1 MTARAWRCT
10 GLFVCA
16 IAARSVAAQ
25 DSLRFV
31 GGDAATSR
39 EVSQIIE
46 AAAAEGLPA
55 GLILS
60 KARFALAVRTPGPK
74 IVETAKAMAARLVV
88 AKRAIAP
95 HAQEGDLA
103 GAEAAL
109 SYDVPPDI
117 LRRISLASPK
127 EPIAVPL
134 GVLTQLVA
142 DRVPAKRA
150 GEIVT
155 ELLKRGATTTQ
166 LAKLGNDVDADV
178 KVAGYP
184 AIDALQMRYNGLIGL
199 IPRLAPSSAAGAAG
213 DAAFAGSST
222 GPPPRKP

>member
-1 MTARAWRCT
+1 MMRAWH
-10 GLFVCA
+10 CA
-16 IAARSVAAQ
+16 GAMALAMAVRPVGAQ

-31 GGDAATSR
+31 GGDATTSR

-74 IVETAKAMAARLVV
+74 IVETAKAMMGRLVV
-88 AKRAIAP
+88 ARKAIAP
-95 HAQEGDLA
+95 HLQEGDLA

-109 SYDVPPDI
+109 SYDVPAEI
-117 LRRISLASPK
+117 LQQISLASPK
-127 EPIAVPL
+127 QPIAVPL

-155 ELLKRGATTTQ
+155 QLLRAGATPNQ
-166 LAKLGNDVDADV
+166 IAKLGNDVEADV
-178 KVAGYP
+178 KVAGYR
-184 AIDALQMRYNGLIGL
+184 ATSAANTRFNEL
-199 IPRLAPSSAAGAAG
+199 IPRLAPAPTAAATTDAGFSTSSG
-213 DAAFAGSST
+213 
-222 GPPPRKP
+222 PRKP

>member
-1 MTARAWRCT
+1 VSARVWRAA
-10 GLFVCA
+10 GA
-16 IAARSVAAQ
+16 IAVSIALRSVGAQ

-31 GGDAATSR
+31 GSDAATSS
-39 EVSQIIE
+39 EVSRIIE

-60 KARFALAVRTPGPK
+60 KARFAVAVRTPGPK
-74 IVETAKAMAARLVV
+74 IVETAKAMAVRLVV

-95 HAQEGDLA
+95 HSLEGDLA

-109 SYDVPPDI
+109 SYDVPPEI
-117 LRRISLASPK
+117 LQRISSASPK
-127 EPIAVPL
+127 QPIAVPL

-155 ELLKRGATTTQ
+155 ELLRRGATLTQ
-166 LAKLGNDVDADV
+166 IAELGNSVDADV
-178 KVAGYP
+178 KIGGYR
-184 AIDALQMRYNGLIGL
+184 AIDAVNMRYNGLG
-199 IPRLAPSSAAGAAG
+199 PHLAPLP
-213 DAAFAGSST
+213 AGSATDAGLTASSPS
-222 GPPPRKP
+222 GPKKP

>member
-1 MTARAWRCT
+1 VITRSWRFA
-10 GLFVCA
+10 GL
-16 IAARSVAAQ
+16 IAVSVASRSVWAQ

-31 GGDAATSR
+31 GGDPTTSR

-46 AAAAEGLPA
+46 AAAVKGLPA

-60 KARFALAVRTPGPK
+60 KARFAVAVRTPGPK
-74 IVETAKAMAARLVV
+74 IVETARAMAARLVV
-88 AKRAIAP
+88 AQEAIAP
-95 HAQEGDLA
+95 HALESDLA

-109 SYDVPPDI
+109 SYDVPPEI
-117 LRRISLASPK
+117 LRRISLARPK

-155 ELLKRGATTTQ
+155 DLLRRGATTTQ
-166 LAKLGNDVDADV
+166 IAELGNNVDADV
-178 KVAGYP
+178 KIAGYR
-184 AIDALQMRYNGLIGL
+184 AIDAVNVRYNN
-199 IPRLAPSSAAGAAG
+199 LAPHLAPMPTSAATTDQGLSA
-213 DAAFAGSST
+213 SSPS
-222 GPPPRKP
+222 GPKKP

>member
-1 MTARAWRCT
+1 MTMLARRFA
-10 GLFVCA
+10 GVLACA
-16 IAARSVAAQ
+16 IAVRSAGAQ
-25 DSLRFV
+25 ESLRFV
-31 GGDAATSR
+31 GGDATTSR

-74 IVETAKAMAARLVV
+74 IVETAKAMVARLVV
-88 AKRAIAP
+88 ARQAIAP
-95 HAQEGDLA
+95 HKQEGDLA

-109 SYDVPPDI
+109 SYDVSPEI
-117 LRRISLASPK
+117 LKRISSASPK
-127 EPIAVPL
+127 QPIAVPL

-142 DRVPAKRA
+142 DKVPAERA

-155 ELLKRGATTTQ
+155 KLLRLGATTEQ
-166 LAKLGNDVDADV
+166 LAKLGNDVTADV

-184 AIDALQMRYNGLIGL
+184 ALDALKMRSNGLI
-199 IPRLAPSSAAGAAG
+199 PFLAPSPAAGAAT

-222 GPPPRKP
+222 GPKKP

>member
-1 MTARAWRCT
+1 MTMLARRCA
-10 GLFVCA
+10 GVLACA
-16 IAARSVAAQ
+16 IAVRSAGAQ

-31 GGDAATSR
+31 GGDATTSR

-74 IVETAKAMAARLVV
+74 IVETAKAMVARLVV
-88 AKRAIAP
+88 ARQAIAP

-109 SYDVPPDI
+109 SYNVSPEI
-117 LRRISLASPK
+117 LKRISLASPK
-127 EPIAVPL
+127 QPIAVPL

-142 DRVPAKRA
+142 DKVPAERA
-150 GEIVT
+150 GEMVT
-155 ELLKRGATTTQ
+155 KLLRLGATNVQ
-166 LAKLGNDVDADV
+166 LAKLGNDVTTDV

-184 AIDALQMRYNGLIGL
+184 AVDALTMRYKGLVPL
-199 IPRLAPSSAAGAAG
+199 LAPSPAAAAAAT
-213 DAAFAGSST
+213 DAAFGSQT
-222 GPPPRKP
+222 GPKKP

>member
-1 MTARAWRCT
+1 MTTRAWHYA
-10 GLFVCA
+10 GVIAVA
-16 IAARSVAAQ
+16 IVAGAAQAQ

-31 GGDAATSR
+31 GSDATTSR

-46 AAAAEGLPA
+46 AAAAQRLPA

-60 KARFALAVRTPGPK
+60 KARFAMAVRTPGPK
-74 IVETAKAMAARLVV
+74 IVETARAMAARLAV
-88 AKRAIAP
+88 AREAIAP
-95 HAQEGDLA
+95 HELESDLA

-109 SYDVPPDI
+109 SYNVPPKI
-117 LRRISLASPK
+117 LQRISLASPK
-127 EPIAVPL
+127 NPIAVPL

-142 DRVPAKRA
+142 DRVPADRA

-166 LAKLGNDVDADV
+166 LAKLGNDVEADV
-178 KVAGYP
+178 KLGYRP
-184 AIDALQMRYNGLIGL
+184 IDAANTRFKM
-199 IPRLAPSSAAGAAG
+199 IPHLAPSSAAGTAT

-222 GPPPRKP
+222 GPPRKP

>member
-1 MTARAWRCT
+1 MRAWRYA

-16 IAARSVAAQ
+16 IAARSVGAQ

-31 GGDAATSR
+31 GGDAVTSR

-74 IVETAKAMAARLVV
+74 IVETAKAMLARLVV
-88 AKRAIAP
+88 ARRAIHP

-109 SYDVPPDI
+109 SYDVPPEI

-127 EPIAVPL
+127 QPIAVPL

-155 ELLKRGATTTQ
+155 ELLKAGATTTQ
-166 LAKLGNDVDADV
+166 LAKLGNDVETDI
-178 KVAGYP
+178 KVAGSP
-184 AIDALQMRYNGLIGL
+184 AIDAANIRLKML
-199 IPRLAPSSAAGAAG
+199 IPFLAPSPAAGAAT

-222 GPPPRKP
+222 GPRKP

>member
-1 MTARAWRCT
+1 MRGRAWRFT
-10 GLFVCA
+10 GLFVSA
-16 IAARSVAAQ
+16 IAVRSLGAQ

-31 GGDAATSR
+31 GGDAATTR

-46 AAAAEGLPA
+46 AAATQGLPA

-74 IVETAKAMAARLVV
+74 IVETARAMVARLVV
-88 AKRAIAP
+88 ARRAIAP
-95 HAQEGDLA
+95 HDLESDLA

-109 SYDVPPDI
+109 SYNVPPDI
-117 LRRISLASPK
+117 LQRISLASPK
-127 EPIAVPL
+127 QPIAVPL

-155 ELLKRGATTTQ
+155 ELLKNGATTTQ
-166 LAKLGNDVDADV
+166 LAKLGNDVEADV
-178 KVAGYP
+178 KVLGYRP
-184 AIDALQMRYNGLIGL
+184 IDAANTRLNML
-199 IPRLAPSSAAGAAG
+199 IPRLAPSPATGAAT

>member
-1 MTARAWRCT
+1 MTARAWRCA

-16 IAARSVAAQ
+16 ISARPVGAQ

-31 GGDAATSR
+31 GADAATSR

-46 AAAAEGLPA
+46 AAATDGLPA

-74 IVETAKAMAARLVV
+74 IVETAKAMLARLVV
-88 AKRAIAP
+88 ARRAIHP

-109 SYDVPPDI
+109 SYDVPPEI
-117 LRRISLASPK
+117 LQRISSASPK
-127 EPIAVPL
+127 QPIAVPL

-150 GEIVT
+150 GDIVT

-184 AIDALQMRYNGLIGL
+184 AIDALKMRYDGL
-199 IPRLAPSSAAGAAG
+199 IPRLAPSSVAGAAA

-222 GPPPRKP
+222 GPPPKKP

>member
-1 MTARAWRCT
+1 VTMRLSRCA
-10 GLFVCA
+10 GLIA
-16 IAARSVAAQ
+16 ISIAGRSLGAQ

-31 GGDAATSR
+31 GGDVTTSR
-39 EVSQIIE
+39 EVSQIIDAV
-46 AAAAEGLPA
+46 AAQGLPA

-60 KARFALAVRTPGPK
+60 KARFAVAVHTPGPK

-88 AKRAIAP
+88 AKTAIAP
-95 HAQEGDLA
+95 HIQESDLA

-109 SYDVPPDI
+109 SYDVPVDI
-117 LRRISLASPK
+117 LRRISSARPR

-155 ELLKRGATTTQ
+155 DLLHRGATMTQ
-166 LAKLGNDVDADV
+166 LADLGNKVDDDV
-178 KVAGYP
+178 KIGGYQ
-184 AIDALQMRYNGLIGL
+184 AIDAANMRYNGLGPHL
-199 IPRLAPSSAAGAAG
+199 APLPRSSSATDAGLAPSS
-213 DAAFAGSST
+213 S
-222 GPPPRKP
+222 PKKP